1 MGSSHSELLVSG
13 AQQNLSD
20 SSYQFPVCNNMEGRI
35 VTDDAVA
42 SQRLPSVDLKD
53 VSSPVKSAF
62 TDRCDS
68 GFSSGLHSG
77 LGQPY
82 SNQQQITELKV
93 PSTTQP
99 KFDRLDSGY
108 ECGNNL
114 NSDFECLAIKP
125 NLELGIH
132 PEPVKKQQL
141 QNNEDFRQ
149 LYEADKDGDCQLHLA
164 IASGWSE
171 VVFALI
177 RMAPHP
183 AYLDIQNNELYAP
196 LHIAVLINQP
206 NMVRRLVVAGA
217 TNDIRDMEGNTPLH
231 LASKRGHLECAEA
244 LLRSISTEELKEACV
259 NASSS
264 HLSLH
269 KILDTKNYQ
278 GEHSVHLATFGQHY
292 NFIRFLCW
300 SGADMNATEG
310 RSGKTC
316 LHYAVNKRDLNLVG
330 LLASKKALGGCEVDL
345 NTRDWCGRTP
355 LLCAIINGDTDIA
368 SLLNSQPGCESVTY
382 QESDEDF
389 EFDTDEDIPDLP
401 SYNDIEVNGRIVQSS
416 A

>member
-1 MGSSHSELLVSG
+1 MGQSANCS
-13 AQQNLSD
+13 Q
-20 SSYQFPVCNNMEGRI
+20 SYLTFNKMFSMEGSI
-35 VTDDAVA
+35 VTDEACAPSQAPTLSIVQPSNTLVKGPA
-42 SQRLPSVDLKD
+42 SP
-53 VSSPVKSAF
+53 
-62 TDRCDS
+62 RCDS
-68 GFSSGLHSG
+68 GIGSIPLSGADALSPLPSHAKIQFS
-77 LGQPY
+77 
-82 SNQQQITELKV
+82 
-93 PSTTQP
+93 
-99 KFDRLDSGY
+99 RLDSGFSDLSS
-108 ECGNNL
+108 EM
-114 NSDFECLAIKP
+114 NSM
-125 NLELGIH
+125 
-132 PEPVKKQQL
+132 QL
-141 QNNEDFRQ
+141 D
-149 LYEADKDGDCQLHLA
+149 LA
-164 IASGWSE
+164 IASGFTE

-183 AYLDIQNNELYAP
+183 DFLDIQNNELYAP
-196 LHIAVLINQP
+196 LHIAVLMNQP
-206 NMVRRLVVAGA
+206 NMVRRLIVAGA
-217 TNDIRDMEGNTPLH
+217 TSDIRDLEGNTPLH
-231 LASKRGHLECAEA
+231 LASKRGYLECAEA

-278 GEHSVHLATFGQHY
+278 GEHSVYLATFGQHY

-316 LHYAVNKRDLNLVG
+316 LHYAVNKSDLNLVG
-330 LLASKKALGGCEVDL
+330 LLASKKTLGGCEVDL

>member
-1 MGSSHSELLVSG
+1 MGESWRE
-13 AQQNLSD
+13 
-20 SSYQFPVCNNMEGRI
+20 
-35 VTDDAVA
+35 
-42 SQRLPSVDLKD
+42 
-53 VSSPVKSAF
+53 
-62 TDRCDS
+62 
-68 GFSSGLHSG
+68 
-77 LGQPY
+77 
-82 SNQQQITELKV
+82 
-93 PSTTQP
+93 
-99 KFDRLDSGY
+99 
-108 ECGNNL
+108 
-114 NSDFECLAIKP
+114 
-125 NLELGIH
+125 
-132 PEPVKKQQL
+132 
-141 QNNEDFRQ
+141 

-164 IASGWSE
+164 IL
-171 VVFALI
+171 V
-177 RMAPHP
+177 
-183 AYLDIQNNELYAP
+183 
-196 LHIAVLINQP
+196 NQP
-206 NMVRRLVVAGA
+206 NMVRRLIVAGA
-217 TNDIRDMEGNTPLH
+217 TSDIRDLEGNTPLH
-231 LASKRGHLECAEA
+231 LASKRGYLECAEA

-316 LHYAVNKRDLNLVG
+316 LHYAVNKRDVNLVG

-389 EFDTDEDIPDLP
+389 EFDTDEDIPDIP
-401 SYNDIEVNGRIVQSS
+401 SYSDIEVNGRVVQSS